1 MHDAP
6 RPPEVELNPLP
17 AELATTRT
25 APQQRNPLHGLTL
38 ESIVTELVGHF
49 GWTGLGERVQI
60 NSFNTDPSI
69 ASSLKFLRK
78 TPWAREKIES
88 LYLFMQREQQRDA
101 KALAS
106 TAAAAAALAAAVV
119 VAPFG
124 SWKSP
129 VTADLIAGATIRLG
143 QLAVLDGDVF
153 WNEGR
158 PQEQGRNVLVWCS
171 ADGRIADL
179 TPAPLNV
186 RSRAHEYGGGA
197 FTLGRKAGFFVN
209 DADQQV
215 WRIRADE
222 APQPLTKDAGMR
234 HADAIIDAHR
244 KRLICVREDHSAT
257 VVEGQL
263 PVQAASTLVGIKL
276 SNGATQVLVGGHDFF
291 SNPCLSPDGSTLAW
305 LSWDHPNMPWD
316 GSTLWRAEV
325 QTDGGIGTPE
335 RVAGGA
341 QESIFQPS
349 WSPLGELHFISD
361 STGWWNL
368 YRVRAGAVQAVH
380 PMAAD
385 FGMPQWA
392 FNLSTYGFDA
402 HGRIVC
408 SYLEGGR
415 SKLVVIDT
423 HVDID
428 IDIDI
433 DTRFAPIDTP
443 FCSIREL
450 RVGADFVV
458 FIGASETTAEAVIR
472 LDLGTGAMR
481 TLRPSSR
488 TGMAPGYTSM
498 AQAIA
503 FPTEGALTA
512 HAFFYAPTNPAFT
525 GPQDERPPLIVIGHG
540 GPTGMTDAAF
550 KWSIQYWTSRG
561 FAVVDVNYG
570 GSSGYG
576 RAYRERLNGQWGVVD
591 VDDLVN
597 AARHLVAR
605 GDVNPQR
612 LAIRGASAGGYTTL
626 CALTFRDFF
635 SCGASHYGIGDL
647 EALVRDTHKFESRYL
662 DKLIG
667 AYPEQQAL
675 YHARSPVNFTDA
687 LASPMILFQGTE
699 DKAVPPAQ
707 AQAMFDAVKAK
718 GLPVALLMFE
728 GEQHGFRR
736 AENIRRALEAELY
749 FYGRIFDFTP
759 ADAIEAV
766 VIENL
771 AG

>member
-1 MHDAP
+1 MHDES
-6 RPPEVELNPLP
+6 RPPEAPSP
-17 AELATTRT
+17 ALAPAT
-25 APQQRNPLHGLTL
+25 QQRNPLHGLTL
-38 ESIVTELVGHF
+38 EGIVTELVAHF
-49 GWTGLGERVQI
+49 GWPGLGERVQI

-69 ASSLKFLRK
+69 ASSLKFLRR

-106 TAAAAAALAAAVV
+106 ATAAAAAVE

-153 WNEGR
+153 WTEGR

-222 APQPLTKDAGMR
+222 VPQPLTKDADMR
-234 HADAIIDAHR
+234 HADAVIDAHR
-244 KRLICVREDHSAT
+244 KRLICVREDHSA
-257 VVEGQL
+257 VAEVGQP
-263 PVQAASTLVGIKL
+263 PVQAVSTLVGIKL
-276 SNGATQVLVGGHDFF
+276 SNGATQVLVSGHDFF
-291 SNPCLSPDGSTLAW
+291 SNPCVSPDGRTLAW

-325 QTDGGIGTPE
+325 LADGEVGTPVH
-335 RVAGGA
+335 VAGGA

-349 WSPLGELHFISD
+349 WSPQGELHFVSD
-361 STGWWNL
+361 RTGWWNL
-368 YRVRAGAVQAVH
+368 YRAQGDVIQAVR
-380 PMAAD
+380 PMAAE
-385 FGMPQWA
+385 FGVPQWV
-392 FNLSTYGFDA
+392 FNQSTYGFDA
-402 HGRIVC
+402 RGRIVC

-415 SKLVVIDT
+415 SKLAIIETTLD
-423 HVDID
+423 DG
-428 IDIDI
+428 
-433 DTRFAPIDTP
+433 FEPIDTP
-443 FCSIREL
+443 FCAIREL
-450 RVGADFVV
+450 RVGADFIV
-458 FIGASETTAEAVIR
+458 FIGAGETSAEAVVR
-472 LDLGTGAMR
+472 LDLNTGAMR

-488 TGMAPGYTSM
+488 AGIAPGYASI

-503 FPTEGALTA
+503 FPTEGELTA

-525 GPQDERPPLIVIGHG
+525 GPPDERPPLIVIGHG

-550 KWSIQYWTSRG
+550 KWSIQFWTSRG

-576 RAYRERLNGQWGVVD
+576 RGYRERLNGQWGVVD
-591 VDDLVN
+591 IDDLVN
-597 AARHLVAR
+597 AARHLIAR

-612 LAIRGASAGGYTTL
+612 IAIRGASAGGYTTL
-626 CALTFRDFF
+626 SALTFRDFF

-662 DKLIG
+662 DSLIG
-667 AYPEQQAL
+667 PYPARQDL
-675 YHARSPVNFTDA
+675 YHARSPVNFTEA
-687 LASPMILFQGTE
+687 LASPMILFQGAE

-707 AQAMFDAVKAK
+707 AQAMFDVVKAK

-749 FYGRIFDFTP
+749 FYGRIFGFTP
-759 ADAIEAV
+759 ADVIEPV
-766 VIENL
+766 LIENLIENL
-771 AG
+771 AA